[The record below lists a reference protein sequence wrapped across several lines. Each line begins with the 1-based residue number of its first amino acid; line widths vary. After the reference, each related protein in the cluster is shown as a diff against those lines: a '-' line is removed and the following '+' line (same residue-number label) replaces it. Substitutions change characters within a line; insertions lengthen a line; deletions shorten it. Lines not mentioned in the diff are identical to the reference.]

1 MKIVGLNYTKI
12 AGEKQKK
19 ASKSEI
25 STDISFI
32 DVTKEDVTIKDREV
46 VLVSFSYTL
55 SYKNQEKKDEK
66 LGHVEFQGSIAVS
79 LFPEEAKEMWKLWK
93 KKEMS
98 DAMRLP
104 IFNFILRKCT
114 AKALMLQDELG
125 LPTHIPLP
133 RLNLEPK
140 K

>member
-12 AGEKQKK
+12 SGEKQDK
-19 ASKSEI
+19 ALKSEI

-32 DVTKEDVTIKDREV
+32 DIKKEDVTIKDREV
-46 VLVSFSYTL
+46 VTVSFSYTL
-55 SYKNQEKKDEK
+55 SYKNSEKKDQK
-66 LGHVEFQGSIAVS
+66 LGHVQFEGNIAVS
-79 LFPEEAKEMWKLWK
+79 LFPDEAKEMWKLWK

-98 DAMRLP
+98 DSMRVA

-133 RLNLEPK
+133 RFNVSK